1 MSVDLEV
8 VLSRPVRLGELID
21 HGRRVL
27 AELLGGDAPELV
39 VRDGARADRP
49 LMSTAETAGI
59 VLGQP
64 VPDNDHFRVDV
75 PATGDQ
81 VHVMAIDHADI
92 DPEMGWEAVFS
103 PSRSCVGVAV
113 ATGLALATAQVS
125 EGRYVDG
132 QIRMVPYDLG
142 DPDIVIARTRLRAP
156 VGDFDMRCEQY
167 LRQFPHLGGWP
178 RDRSAPS

>member
-27 AELLGGDAPELV
+27 TELLDGEAPELV

-49 LMSTAETAGI
+49 LMSTAET
-59 VLGQP
+59 
-64 VPDNDHFRVDV
+64 
-75 PATGDQ
+75 
-81 VHVMAIDHADI
+81 
-92 DPEMGWEAVFS
+92 
-103 PSRSCVGVAV
+103 
-113 ATGLALATAQVS
+113 

-132 QIRMVPYDLG
+132 QIKMVPYDLS
-142 DPDIVIARTRLRAP
+142 DPGTVIARTRLRAP
-156 VGDFDMRCEQY
+156 VGDFGARCEQY

-178 RDRSAPS
+178 RDRSALF